1 MKKILIILLL
11 LAAPAYGA
19 KVRGTSEALYPAGTQ
34 VIQIFDNFTTVG
46 GTGTEVNA
54 GMLPDQATWE
64 LVIASGTPTAYTV
77 NMEGSIR
84 GVAGSWYTIST
95 LSEVDIL
102 FRHIN
107 TKPSIYY
114 RPKLV
119 SKTGAGSFDAYII
132 LRGN

>member
-1 MKKILIILLL
+1 MKKLLMILLL

-34 VIQIFDNFTTVG
+34 VMQIFDNHSTVG
-46 GTGTEVNA
+46 GTGTEINA
-54 GMLPDQATWE
+54 AMLPDQATWE
-64 LVIASGTPTAYTV
+64 LVVASGTPSAYEVTI
-77 NMEGSIR
+77 EGSIR
-84 GVAGSWYTIST
+84 GVAGSWYAIST
-95 LSEVDIL
+95 LTETDVL

-107 TKPSIYY
+107 TKPAIYY

-119 SKTGAGSFDAYII
+119 SKTGAGTFDAYII

>member
-11 LAAPAYGA
+11 LAAPAYA
-19 KVRGTSEALYPAGTQ
+19 ANYRGTSEALRVPGTQ
-34 VIQIFDNFTTVG
+34 VVQIFDNFSTIG
-46 GTGTEVNA
+46 GTGTEINA

-64 LVIASGTPTAYTV
+64 LVIASGTPSAYEV
-77 NMEGSIR
+77 IIEGSIR
-84 GVAGSWYTIST
+84 GVSGSWYAIST
-95 LSEVDIL
+95 LIETDVL

-107 TKPSIYY
+107 TKPAIYY